1 MAAPVPHPFKTPR
14 PPSRPAQPLARPLEP
29 LLTISQAAA
38 LIQVSEKTLRR
49 RIAEGELVAH
59 RVGAQWRLAP
69 RDVADYLR
77 DRRVP

>member
-1 MAAPVPHPFKTPR
+1 MPDPR
-14 PPSRPAQPLARPLEP
+14 QTSRPASRPAQPLARPLEP

-38 LIQVSEKTLRR
+38 LLQVSEKTLRR
-49 RIAEGELVAH
+49 RIAEGGLVAH

-69 RDVADYLR
+69 RDVAEYLR

>member
-14 PPSRPAQPLARPLEP
+14 PASRPAQPFARPLEP

-38 LIQVSEKTLRR
+38 LLQVSEKTIRR
-49 RIAEGELVAH
+49 RIAEGGLVAH

-77 DRRVP
+77 DGRVP